1 MPKLSQLTI
10 AIDRR
15 LLELVRAR
23 ARRRSPLLG
32 LLPDRWLTPLL
43 ASSARRLRRRLAT
56 GLLAFS
62 VLTLGAVFW
71 LALQ

>member
-1 MPKLSQLTI
+1 MPQFSQLAI

-15 LLELVRAR
+15 LLDLVRAR
-23 ARRRSPLLG
+23 ARQRSPILG

-56 GLLAFS
+56 GLLAFA
-62 VLTLGAVFW
+62 VLTLGAVLW

>member
-1 MPKLSQLTI
+1 MPSLSRLTV

-15 LLELVRAR
+15 LLDLVRAR
-23 ARRRSPLLG
+23 ARQRSPILG

-43 ASSARRLRRRLAT
+43 ASSARRLRRRLMT
-56 GLLAFS
+56 GLLALS
-62 VLTLGAVFW
+62 VLILGAVFW